1 VRGQDHKPY
10 LWLYPQSPFHPKEP
24 RRPIPP
30 DGPPSVSSSCAYVE
44 AHGWLLDVMIFALL
58 RAEYDPYTER
68 AYVDFRASDA
78 DGAEAKPPFLLL

>member
-1 VRGQDHKPY
+1 
-10 LWLYPQSPFHPKEP
+10 
-24 RRPIPP
+24 
-30 DGPPSVSSSCAYVE
+30 
-44 AHGWLLDVMIFALL
+44 VMIFALL